1 MKKLSKA
8 KRRRR
13 MKVLRVSVLAAVIA
27 VLVVVG
33 ILAVKSEFLKERNS
47 DVSKINLS
55 SIKVPRPKINV
66 RLLTENINSRP
77 GIALRRVRG
86 IVIHYTA
93 NPGTD
98 AMANRNYFESRKNEE
113 DSSKNKVSSHFIIG
127 LHGQIIQCIPLN
139 EISYASNNRNSD
151 TISIECCHPDKT
163 GKFSR
168 ETYKSLIKLT
178 GWLCTRYDVSK
189 SNLIRHYDVTGKLCP
204 LYYVKHKT
212 KWRDLKND
220 IWFYIMRYRG
230 KAQ

>member
-13 MKVLRVSVLAAVIA
+13 MKVLRVSVLTAIIV
-27 VLVVVG
+27 VLTVSG
-33 ILAVKSEFLKERNS
+33 ALFIRAEFLKEKGS
-47 DVSKINLS
+47 DTSKINLN

-66 RLLTENINSRP
+66 RLLTENKNSRP
-77 GIALRRVRG
+77 GIASRRVRG

-127 LHGQIIQCIPLN
+127 LDGQIIQCIPLN

-163 GKFSR
+163 GKFSK

-178 GWLCTRYDVSK
+178 GWLCTRYNVSK
-189 SNLIRHYDVTGKLCP
+189 SNVIRHYDVTGKLCP
-204 LYYVKHKT
+204 LYYVRHKA
-212 KWRDLKND
+212 KWRDLKNN
-220 IWFYIMRYRG
+220 IWSYIMKYNV
-230 KAQ
+230 KTQ

>member
-1 MKKLSKA
+1 
-8 KRRRR
+8 
-13 MKVLRVSVLAAVIA
+13 
-27 VLVVVG
+27 
-33 ILAVKSEFLKERNS
+33 
-47 DVSKINLS
+47 
-55 SIKVPRPKINV
+55 
-66 RLLTENINSRP
+66 
-77 GIALRRVRG
+77 
-86 IVIHYTA
+86 
-93 NPGTD
+93 
-98 AMANRNYFESRKNEE
+98 MANRNYFDSRKNDEN
-113 DSSKNKVSSHFIIG
+113 SSKNKVSSHFIIG

-189 SNLIRHYDVTGKLCP
+189 SNVIRHYDVTGKLCP

-220 IWFYIMRYRG
+220 IWSYIMRYKG

>member
-13 MKVLRVSVLAAVIA
+13 LKVLKMWGTAVVICIIMT
-27 VLVVVG
+27 VVFM
-33 ILAVKSEFLKERNS
+33 LVKSAITQKSGTKSSR
-47 DVSKINLS
+47 INYEQYV
-55 SIKVPRPKINV
+55 VPKPNV
-66 RLLTENINSRP
+66 KKALLTVNKNSRP
-77 GIALRRVRG
+77 GIKLRKIKG

-163 GKFSR
+163 GKFSE

-189 SNLIRHYDVTGKLCP
+189 SDVIRHYDVTGKLCP

-220 IWFYIMRYRG
+220 IWSYIMRYKG
-230 KAQ
+230 KPR

>member
-13 MKVLRVSVLAAVIA
+13 MKVLRVSVLTAIIV
-27 VLVVVG
+27 VLTVSG
-33 ILAVKSEFLKERNS
+33 ALFIRAEFLKEKGS
-47 DVSKINLS
+47 DTSKINLN

-66 RLLTENINSRP
+66 RLLTENKNSRP

-127 LHGQIIQCIPLN
+127 LDGQIIQCIPLN

-163 GKFSR
+163 GKFSK

-178 GWLCTRYDVSK
+178 GWLCTRYNVSK
-189 SNLIRHYDVTGKLCP
+189 SNVIRHYDVTGKLCP
-204 LYYVKHKT
+204 LYYVRHKA
-212 KWRDLKND
+212 KWRDLKNN
-220 IWFYIMRYRG
+220 IWSYIMKYNV
-230 KAQ
+230 KTQ